1 MKELASLVSKHAEK
15 NYTITQYV
23 NDITLANEEVLAE
36 LDVKGNVTST
46 YTYGL
51 DRLSHETQTQSGKKV
66 TENTGYYLYNGLNSV
81 TGIATDTG
89 EVQATYTYDPYGNLT
104 AGEPAQVNF
113 YGYNG
118 ESTNTRTGLQYL
130 RARYYDM
137 SNGNFI
143 TEDTY
148 AGQTSDPSTLNRYT
162 YVSNNPINREDP
174 SGHIAK
180 SRLDQLK
187 SGNWS
192 MFPALPTDVTEQMTS
207 QGAVSGAV
215 SGLTQVVQ
223 NSILKSSA
231 GASAAIR
238 GTKTTTPKIASEEA
252 KEVKEKNIIET
263 LYDNAVTYN
272 QKQQESFW
280 KETEMKNELIC
291 GVVESENGRA
301 TINLIVGILD
311 IVALAL
317 LVAPTGGGAILPL
330 AFGVSYGL
338 SDAII
343 RAQESYNKGENAYL
357 AFSEGFVDGLLYGET
372 LGLIGGAV
380 PKLVTSPIKGATL
393 EAGLE
398 TLVDSLFALKNGVVQ
413 SVDNLTADFVTNFG
427 ANAGGVFKPIAD
439 KLKNIKAPK
448 VVDDILDWF
457 KKLGKGGTSSTR
469 NLVDDIDEIAEDI
482 ININKQYSDGF
493 ELNNSIKNILN
504 SASYYD
510 DPYEQVAA
518 VTRSI
523 TDHAFANGNK
533 RTAFDT
539 LNMLLDDLGLD
550 NTLTDSQKWDLIYDI
565 AEGRIDDVA
574 EIANILKG
582 K

>member
-1 MKELASLVSKHAEK
+1 M
-15 NYTITQYV
+15 
-23 NDITLANEEVLAE
+23 
-36 LDVKGNVTST
+36 
-46 YTYGL
+46 
-51 DRLSHETQTQSGKKV
+51 
-66 TENTGYYLYNGLNSV
+66 
-81 TGIATDTG
+81 
-89 EVQATYTYDPYGNLT
+89 
-104 AGEPAQVNF
+104 
-113 YGYNG
+113 
-118 ESTNTRTGLQYL
+118 
-130 RARYYDM
+130 
-137 SNGNFI
+137 
-143 TEDTY
+143 
-148 AGQTSDPSTLNRYT
+148 
-162 YVSNNPINREDP
+162 
-174 SGHIAK
+174 
-180 SRLDQLK
+180 
-187 SGNWS
+187 
-192 MFPALPTDVTEQMTS
+192 
-207 QGAVSGAV
+207 
-215 SGLTQVVQ
+215 
-223 NSILKSSA
+223 
-231 GASAAIR
+231 
-238 GTKTTTPKIASEEA
+238 
-252 KEVKEKNIIET
+252 
-263 LYDNAVTYN
+263 
-272 QKQQESFW
+272 
-280 KETEMKNELIC
+280 
-291 GVVESENGRA
+291 
-301 TINLIVGILD
+301 
-311 IVALAL
+311 
-317 LVAPTGGGAILPL
+317 
-330 AFGVSYGL
+330 
-338 SDAII
+338 
-343 RAQESYNKGENAYL
+343 
-357 AFSEGFVDGLLYGET
+357 
-372 LGLIGGAV
+372 IGGAV